1 MCICTYTT
9 SAPSE
14 DVKEI
19 GKKEELFFCKPAW
32 VGSNGAVRQWR
43 RAFRLLCKPA
53 DTSSALLEAVD
64 AASCQSAAA
73 PPRLPCAW
81 RFYSLLQ
88 ACLLCRA
95 KNLQGSA
102 KSWRG
107 SDSANDR
114 SPLSRQKDF
123 LHVYVTNTTK
133 MKHCTR

>member
-43 RAFRLLCKPA
+43 AFRLLCKPA

-73 PPRLPCAW
+73 AAAAMCLAVLLSPAGLLALP
-81 RFYSLLQ
+81 
-88 ACLLCRA
+88 
-95 KNLQGSA
+95 
-102 KSWRG
+102 
-107 SDSANDR
+107 
-114 SPLSRQKDF
+114 RQKF
-123 LHVYVTNTTK
+123 ARERQKLARLGLCK
-133 MKHCTR
+133 

>member
-9 SAPSE
+9 SASE

-43 RAFRLLCKPA
+43 AFRLLCKPA

-73 PPRLPCAW
+73 ATAMCLAVLLSLAGLLALP
-81 RFYSLLQ
+81 
-88 ACLLCRA
+88 
-95 KNLQGSA
+95 
-102 KSWRG
+102 
-107 SDSANDR
+107 
-114 SPLSRQKDF
+114 RQKF
-123 LHVYVTNTTK
+123 ARERQKLARLGFCK
-133 MKHCTR
+133 